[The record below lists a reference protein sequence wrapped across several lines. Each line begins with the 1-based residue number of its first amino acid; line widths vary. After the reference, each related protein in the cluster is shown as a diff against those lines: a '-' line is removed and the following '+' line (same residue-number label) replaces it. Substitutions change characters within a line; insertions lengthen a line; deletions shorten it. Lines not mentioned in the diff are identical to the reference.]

1 MKCLSKN
8 VKLVGLKSVRICD
21 EIKVKLKRL
30 GDNLTNQLTP
40 ICFVVVVV
48 VVVVYRSDMPPM
60 AAIFA
65 IGSGSPTPRL
75 SEDFSQQAQHF
86 VSTCMTRY
94 VKWLVKLTDWL
105 THSLLTHWWLTDWL
119 AGWLAGWMA
128 GWMADW
134 LADWITDWL
143 TDWLTNGLAGW
154 MDGWQ
159 TDRRLCCSDNNT
171 PGVRCSSY
179 WLSCVCVQ
187 QGSRDE
193 AFNTSASTARVHCKV
208 AMFSP
213 RNIWSHCCP
222 LRLICAVGIS
232 SATKATQL

>member
-1 MKCLSKN
+1 
-8 VKLVGLKSVRICD
+8 
-21 EIKVKLKRL
+21 
-30 GDNLTNQLTP
+30 
-40 ICFVVVVV
+40 
-48 VVVVYRSDMPPM
+48 M

-119 AGWLAGWMA
+119 AGWLDGWMA

-159 TDRRLCCSDNNT
+159 TDRRLCCSDNDT
-171 PGVRCSSY
+171 PGVRCSS
-179 WLSCVCVQ
+179 LLTFVCMCSTGIQ
-187 QGSRDE
+187 RWGLQHISFNGTSSLQGSNV
-193 AFNTSASTARVHCKV
+193 FSTEYMVSLLP
-208 AMFSP
+208 SP
-213 RNIWSHCCP
+213 ADMCRGYFKCHQSNPIIVKIRLDQWESRNLQP
-222 LRLICAVGIS
+222 RLVPRLS
-232 SATKATQL
+232 LTE